1 LFSIKTPSWKNST
14 DFLGR
19 WYNTTY
25 ALYGSMILLHLVL
38 SNYPGLPDDELLEDV
53 EKSLEIF
60 SSMDDI
66 IVARRCAE
74 MLREVLEVARTC
86 LARRRRHDQRQAG
99 QSQNPCSYNETSA
112 WSHANPGLSFQNH
125 PKPNSMQAG
134 ADRTML
140 SRPALNLPGPN
151 TDFSL
156 DTPSSIIGQSD
167 DADDGEFF
175 FSFFSDEAQVQPDRT
190 RAEMLAN
197 LVDPSILEDF
207 AFGGG
212 NRDSFF

>member
-1 LFSIKTPSWKNST
+1 MILITK
-14 DFLGR
+14 R

-25 ALYGSMILLHLVL
+25 ALYGSMILLHLIL
-38 SNYPGLPDDELLEDV
+38 SNFPGLPDEELLEDV

-86 LARRRRHDQRQAG
+86 LARRKSQTQ
-99 QSQNPCSYNETSA
+99 QSQTRMPRYS
-112 WSHANPGLSFQNH
+112 
-125 PKPNSMQAG
+125 
-134 ADRTML
+134 
-140 SRPALNLPGPN
+140 
-151 TDFSL
+151 SL
-156 DTPSSIIGQSD
+156 DGIQGSSLASGSLADEFAGVNVPQISFEGASGLLSEQGQGQAQAQGSGLQPD
-167 DADDGEFF
+167 DENFF
-175 FSFFSDEAQVQPDRT
+175 FSLFSQDQQQSDRT

-207 AFGGG
+207 AFGGQEF
-212 NRDSFF
+212 SLF